1 MSSQFDR
8 THLASF
14 SSWFPKAP
22 IIYENNQMVLITVR
36 TSPNV
41 LRALVPDLLAV
52 KAESHLSIYVSKLN
66 ITHPRPGTY
75 GEAGILIPV
84 SFRGTHGSY
93 MPVLYLD
100 QVRPIIIGREVWGFP
115 KFPADVRLAVDD
127 RVVHA
132 SVVVEKTSLIDATLS
147 LDKPIEPTRAFPSP
161 VFLLKAIPSA
171 TGGSAYDVKQLTTA
185 VLRNSVFSQVW
196 PGQVTLQLQSTPA
209 DPLGEIPIL
218 AIVDAV
224 YTIGGFALDYG
235 EVLFDYLLEDGK
247 K

>member
-1 MSSQFDR
+1 
-8 THLASF
+8 
-14 SSWFPKAP
+14 
-22 IIYENNQMVLITVR
+22 MVLITVR
-36 TSPNV
+36 TSPDV

-52 KAESHLSIYVSKLN
+52 NADSHLSIYVSKLN

-75 GEAGILIPV
+75 GEAGVLIPA

-115 KFPADVRLAVDD
+115 KFPADVHLAVGDGA
-127 RVVHA
+127 VHA
-132 SVVVEKTSLIDATLS
+132 SVVVETTALIDATLR
-147 LDKPIEPTRAFPSP
+147 LDKPIEPTRGLPSP
-161 VFLLKAIPSA
+161 VFLLKAIPSV

-185 VLRNSVFSQVW
+185 VLRNSVFDQVW
-196 PGQVTLQLQSTPA
+196 PGQATLQLQSTPA

-235 EVLFDYLLEDGK
+235 EVLFDYLLEDRK